1 MGMTKKFV
9 YAKGAGIVFCPD
21 DVLYIIK
28 ENFSD
33 LDKETHKEYIMW
45 SSIQFN
51 NDRSIN
57 FESKYFDEIQDIL
70 VNSKTNKDRIKVI
83 DK

>member
-1 MGMTKKFV
+1 M
-9 YAKGAGIVFCPD
+9 
-21 DVLYIIK
+21 
-28 ENFSD
+28 
-33 LDKETHKEYIMW
+33 
-45 SSIQFN
+45 QFN